1 VGRRYAEYL
10 NQFSVKR
17 VYTVGLEA
25 SYKIPVAPWTFARSA
40 KLSLNVT
47 NLTAAKGV
55 STIAPGSVSVTST
68 GGLTT
73 GYSAYPQPPRMVF
86 VTLAATF

>member
-17 VYTVGLEA
+17 VFTLGLEA
-25 SYKIPVAPWTFARSA
+25 SYKIPVAPWTYAKSA
-40 KLSLNVT
+40 KISVNVT
-47 NLTAAKGV
+47 NINAAKGV
-55 STIAPGSVSVTST
+55 STIAPGSVNVTST
-68 GGLTT
+68 GSLTT
-73 GYSAYPQPPRMVF
+73 GYGAYPQPPRMVF